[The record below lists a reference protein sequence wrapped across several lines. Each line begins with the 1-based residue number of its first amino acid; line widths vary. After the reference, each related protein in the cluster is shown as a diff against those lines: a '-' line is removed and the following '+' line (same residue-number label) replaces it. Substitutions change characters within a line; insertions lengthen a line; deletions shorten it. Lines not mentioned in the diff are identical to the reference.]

1 MDEPDLGVARVKR
14 PLARFVLLGAA
25 LFALDRTLGAQLAS
39 EAPPFAPGSVVSDD
53 ELLYREAVERGW
65 HESDAV
71 VRRRLAMNLA
81 FAEGERGRD
90 EGALVRDALAL
101 GMHESDV
108 VVQRRLV
115 QKMRLAFAQ
124 AARAREPSDAELAAF
139 LEAHRARWTEAPRVR
154 ATQLYFA
161 TRERAEAVGAQLPA
175 DPAEAVALG
184 EPLPFAAR
192 LPSLSHAELAR
203 QLGAAFA
210 DATFAL
216 APSAWS
222 APIESSYGWHRVY
235 VHERTPARETPLAT
249 VRGEVREALLAE
261 RADAAVHS
269 ALAQLRER
277 WGLAPAVTTGATE

>member
-1 MDEPDLGVARVKR
+1 MRR
-14 PLARFVLLGAA
+14 PLLRFVLLGSA
-25 LFALDRTLGAQLAS
+25 LFALDRTLGAQLAR
-39 EAPPFAPGSVVSDD
+39 EAPPFAPGSVASDD
-53 ELLYREAVERGW
+53 ELLYQEALARGW

-90 EGALVRDALAL
+90 EHALVRDALAL

-124 AARAREPSDAELAAF
+124 AARAEEPSDAELAAY
-139 LEAHRARWTEAPRVR
+139 LTAHRARWTEAPRVR
-154 ATQLYFA
+154 STQIYFA
-161 TRERAEAVGAQLPA
+161 TRERAEAVGPRLPA
-175 DPAEAVALG
+175 DPMAALALG
-184 EPLPFAAR
+184 EPLPFAAQ
-192 LPSLSHAELAR
+192 LPSLSQAELAR

-216 APSAWS
+216 AAGAWS

-235 VHERTPARETPLAT
+235 VHDKTPARETPLAT
-249 VRGEVREALLAE
+249 VRSEVRESLLAE
-261 RADAAVHS
+261 RGEAAVRS
-269 ALAQLRER
+269 ALSQLREKWR
-277 WGLAPAVTTGATE
+277 LAPMPGAPK